1 MGRPTITLRQATEKA
16 HAIAHFGRPRRRAA
30 AGRAGLCGKHRP
42 TAQVQEK
49 LIKTSLLTFND
60 ANLTGD
66 YAVMHAKLAEPF
78 RDKFSPDQLKKAFKS
93 FIDQKIDLA
102 PIVLKPPVATT
113 ETKIDGRGALQVRGY
128 FDTAP
133 SRVLYEID
141 FVPSEGEW
149 KPIAL
154 DVKVRA
160 ADEI

>member
-30 AGRAGLCGKHRP
+30 VGRAGLCGIHRP
-42 TAQVQEK
+42 TAHVQEK

-60 ANLTGD
+60 ANLTGN

-160 ADEI
+160 AGEK